1 MLGSTTGTY
10 ENMTIFWKNNFKFE
24 KIEILLVNPFF
35 LADYNFFEDFI
46 QNVHK
51 HLAPNANPKEQ
62 ITGPISFSEE
72 YLSSDAGKIIKTH
85 LISLIE
91 NIHYNGYFF
100 AVDLLFK
107 YGLSLNASNENNIPI
122 TNLFSLT
129 RLSKT
134 KKPFNEKLSLLTFQ
148 KFLQR
153 VDYVLVVGSNAN
165 ASTIFHYCESI
176 EIAKA
181 IVDYINKNQNNASDE
196 ELKVLEDRKK
206 RNLSDKKPEIKRK
219 KQNETVY
226 EFLKRRTIKN
236 SNPFDVLES
245 KKYGLLK
252 DEQYELKQY
261 NQLQEYYES
270 IINDYERQSKS
281 KNKRENNVDNEA
293 ALRNQEN
300 DNEDDEQKTKK
311 IKIISTPLNILQKEI
326 FDYEKNIAKFEK
338 EVQLLDQYAKDSTD
352 SNRRLASMV
361 WLQILGQSLD
371 FWKYK
376 NIYSIEFVGEL
387 KKELIRQKETAP
399 KEVPTEFALQLF
411 EYLPNGKYHPRI
423 KSYETSTN
431 LNDVYQE
438 GFEIPE
444 EGKLSGLVLMQLLS
458 NYAIEN
464 DKKEETFIKRNKNIE
479 IAKKFGLFEYD
490 AFKRDSIT
498 LDDHFMCSFIVDL
511 IFTTNYAFVKMA
523 VKEIANYQ
531 IFSDVE
537 LEEIIDLK
545 HLMSQQNFKVI
556 KAFFPDKL
564 PLNLFT
570 ELIFGGD
577 NYSNVFIL
585 ITKSRL
591 SSYIDKNDFE
601 MVDYLTKYRYES
613 SVVKIIKSFI
623 GEKQFNQLYKYPKRQ
638 DSIYSR
644 LRTGDFMTIRE
655 DIKNFIQMS
664 KKPMSLKIAKLLNK
678 NIQLIWTEYLSPI
691 RNNIFHVIN
700 NPDVMFMILSDPS
713 LYQSKQFDSNFAFYS
728 TDVNKIL
735 NNWSKFHYESFNAR
749 IPKAERKVIINNF
762 VVILRFCTKSSDLEG
777 VFENVIFNGNED
789 GVILEALYEYFKL
802 NDESKRFI
810 MVNALLN
817 LDRFAILG
825 KLIFVLHW
833 FSH

>member
-72 YLSSDAGKIIKTH
+72 YLLSDAGKIIKTH

-226 EFLKRRTIKN
+226 ELLKRRTIKN

-387 KKELIRQKETAP
+387 KK
-399 KEVPTEFALQLF
+399 
-411 EYLPNGKYHPRI
+411 RI
-423 KSYETSTN
+423 
-431 LNDVYQE
+431 
-438 GFEIPE
+438 
-444 EGKLSGLVLMQLLS
+444 
-458 NYAIEN
+458 
-464 DKKEETFIKRNKNIE
+464 DKTKRNCS
-479 IAKKFGLFEYD
+479 
-490 AFKRDSIT
+490 KRSSNRI
-498 LDDHFMCSFIVDL
+498 C
-511 IFTTNYAFVKMA
+511 FTT
-523 VKEIANYQ
+523 I
-531 IFSDVE
+531 
-537 LEEIIDLK
+537 
-545 HLMSQQNFKVI
+545 
-556 KAFFPDKL
+556 
-564 PLNLFT
+564 
-570 ELIFGGD
+570 
-577 NYSNVFIL
+577 
-585 ITKSRL
+585 
-591 SSYIDKNDFE
+591 
-601 MVDYLTKYRYES
+601 
-613 SVVKIIKSFI
+613 
-623 GEKQFNQLYKYPKRQ
+623 
-638 DSIYSR
+638 
-644 LRTGDFMTIRE
+644 
-655 DIKNFIQMS
+655 
-664 KKPMSLKIAKLLNK
+664 
-678 NIQLIWTEYLSPI
+678 
-691 RNNIFHVIN
+691 
-700 NPDVMFMILSDPS
+700 
-713 LYQSKQFDSNFAFYS
+713 
-728 TDVNKIL
+728 
-735 NNWSKFHYESFNAR
+735 
-749 IPKAERKVIINNF
+749 
-762 VVILRFCTKSSDLEG
+762 
-777 VFENVIFNGNED
+777 
-789 GVILEALYEYFKL
+789 
-802 NDESKRFI
+802 
-810 MVNALLN
+810 
-817 LDRFAILG
+817 
-825 KLIFVLHW
+825 
-833 FSH
+833 